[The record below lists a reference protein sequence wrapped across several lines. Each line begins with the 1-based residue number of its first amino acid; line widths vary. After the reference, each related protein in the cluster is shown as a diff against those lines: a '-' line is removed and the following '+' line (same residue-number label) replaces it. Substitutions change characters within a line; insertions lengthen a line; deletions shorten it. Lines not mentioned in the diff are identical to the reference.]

1 MKEKGY
7 VYFLHHYSGLLLR
20 SSIFHYF
27 PLRTSNIDDFS
38 QDVRMLGALQD
49 DDASRNKLLGAAK
62 RLCGAF
68 SDLLNA
74 AEPGQKEVSGKRLGM
89 FSCKKRK
96 YISAGQARNIKLIS
110 IFDVECFA
118 LV

>member
-7 VYFLHHYSGLLLR
+7 VYFLHNFSSLLLH
-20 SSIFHYF
+20 SSIFQRF

-74 AEPGQKEVSGKRLGM
+74 AEPGQKEVSGKFHMG
-89 FSCKKRK
+89 FSC
-96 YISAGQARNIKLIS
+96 
-110 IFDVECFA
+110 
-118 LV
+118 

>member
-7 VYFLHHYSGLLLR
+7 VYFLHNFSSLLLH
-20 SSIFHYF
+20 SSIFQHF

-74 AEPGQKEVSGKRLGM
+74 AEPGQKEVSGRCHVL
-89 FSCKKRK
+89 FCCKKRK
-96 YISAGQARNIKLIS
+96 
-110 IFDVECFA
+110 
-118 LV
+118 

>member
-1 MKEKGY
+1 MIFRTNWIWVSFFRIKHVWLFVIE
-7 VYFLHHYSGLLLR
+7 VNTHFLYCFYD
-20 SSIFHYF
+20 IF
-27 PLRTSNIDDFS
+27 RTSNIDDFS

-74 AEPGQKEVSGKRLGM
+74 AEPGQKEVS
-89 FSCKKRK
+89 
-96 YISAGQARNIKLIS
+96 KLCQI
-110 IFDVECFA
+110 
-118 LV
+118 